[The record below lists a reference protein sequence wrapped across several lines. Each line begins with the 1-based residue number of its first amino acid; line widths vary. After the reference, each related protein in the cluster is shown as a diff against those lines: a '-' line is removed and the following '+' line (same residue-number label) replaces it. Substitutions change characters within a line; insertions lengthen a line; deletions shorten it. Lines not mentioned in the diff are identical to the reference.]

1 MKVII
6 IGAGVSGL
14 AAAVGLVAAG
24 HTVEVYERADRL
36 RTGGNGVL
44 IWHNGTGILRDL
56 GIPLDGLGH
65 RIDTA
70 DVWAYDG
77 VPLMRTD
84 LSEIARHFGSH
95 GIGVMRG
102 QVIERLADAL
112 PADVLHPGMECADI
126 SYRTSGLRSGKAVT
140 VTFTDGTVTE
150 GDVLIGAD
158 GYRSVVRT
166 HLFGEDHA
174 RYTGLASW
182 HGTTTAPLDLGSDHC
197 VPTFYGKRGLC
208 TIHPVGD
215 GLIHWS
221 FEMPFD
227 NGRTFV
233 PRPGPWAEPAS
244 RTVGSSSGDG
254 RTSRLDVLHDWFG
267 SWTSPVR
274 DLLDVLTEDD
284 IAVAPHTMHK
294 VHKWWGRGPVT
305 LVGDAAH
312 AIPPRAGWGVNQALE
327 DGWVLSRAL
336 GAGSDGDQD
345 RALRA
350 YESTRRGRARKVRG
364 RAKML
369 RHGNS
374 MLLMLRFTKDGL
386 PSTKMLQANIK
397 NCSNYLNQEFPGG
410 SGGRGDRSMS
420 PAGV

>member
-1 MKVII
+1 MKIII

-14 AAAVGLVAAG
+14 AAAVGLVAGG
-24 HTVEVYERADRL
+24 HDVEVYERADRL

-56 GIPLDGLGH
+56 GIPLDGLGR

-70 DVWAYDG
+70 DVWSYKGA
-77 VPLMRTD
+77 PLMRTD
-84 LSEIARHFGSH
+84 LSEIARRFGSP

-102 QVIERLADAL
+102 QVVGRLAAAL
-112 PADVLHPGMECADI
+112 PADVIRLGMECTGI
-126 SYRTSGLRSGKAVT
+126 SYRTSEPAAGKAVT
-140 VTFTDGTVTE
+140 VTFADGTVSE

-182 HGTTTAPLDLGSDHC
+182 HGTTTEPLDLGSDHS

-208 TIHPVGD
+208 TLHPVGD
-215 GLIHWS
+215 GRIHWS
-221 FEMPFD
+221 FELPFD

-233 PRPGPWAEPAS
+233 PRPGPGAEPAS
-244 RTVGSSSGDG
+244 RVVGREGSSA
-254 RTSRLDVLHDWFG
+254 RLELLHRWFG
-267 SWTSPVR
+267 GWTSPVS
-274 DLLDVLTEDD
+274 DLLALLTEDD
-284 IAVAPHTMHK
+284 IAEAPHTMHN
-294 VHKWWGRGPVT
+294 VPKWWGRGPTT

-327 DGWVLSRAL
+327 DGWVLSRSLTRDAERDP
-336 GAGSDGDQD
+336 A

-369 RHGNS
+369 KRGNS
-374 MLLMLRFTKDGL
+374 MLLMLRFTRDGL

-397 NCSNYLNQEFPGG
+397 NCSNYLNQEFPGA
-410 SGGRGDRSMS
+410 GDSRDHVRTYS
-420 PAGV
+420 